1 MFMYVIFQ
9 LLNSPHDLNYTTLN
23 IQVTDVDDMDPEFD
37 YDEFYL
43 NITEGVRTFIH
54 LFH

>member
-1 MFMYVIFQ
+1 MKPEI
-9 LLNSPHDLNYTTLN
+9 SRESNYTSLN

-43 NITEGVRTFIH
+43 NITEGVKTLIFQNSIFIKI
-54 LFH
+54 